1 MAGSTL
7 TLSTDTAAGVPVV
20 RVIGDLDLSTVP
32 SFDSELEQS
41 LGGDHVVIELA
52 DCTFIDSSALR
63 ALVRAQKRIAQE
75 GGSLAIVAPSQPA
88 RRVLEVASLDR
99 FVPVFGTLAEALTS
113 FG

>member
-1 MAGSTL
+1 MASSTL
-7 TLSTDTAAGVPVV
+7 TLSTHSEAGIPVV
-20 RVIGDLDLSTVP
+20 RVNGDFDLSTVA
-32 SFDSELEQS
+32 SFDSEVEQS
-41 LGGDHVVIELA
+41 LSGDHLVIELA

-63 ALVRAQKRIAQE
+63 ALVRAQKRIAQG